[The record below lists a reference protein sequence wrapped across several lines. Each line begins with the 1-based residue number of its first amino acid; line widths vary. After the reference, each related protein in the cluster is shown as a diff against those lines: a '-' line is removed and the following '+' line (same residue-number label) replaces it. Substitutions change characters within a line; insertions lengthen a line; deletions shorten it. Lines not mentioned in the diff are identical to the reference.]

1 MLYIN
6 FQFFWQ
12 ICVNINPDIAKPIF
26 LIMLEVTESLQT
38 ESFTAEANSVLVY
51 FSIYF
56 TFNGIASFDVCLF

>member
-1 MLYIN
+1 
-6 FQFFWQ
+6 
-12 ICVNINPDIAKPIF
+12 
-26 LIMLEVTESLQT
+26 MLEVTESLQT